1 MTLPRSRT
9 LVVSFT
15 SLPLLAM
22 KITSSILASVAFAAV
37 VSAQESAPVKAA
49 DPKDSKVLELD
60 AYVVTDRQDSAYKS
74 ATAITGTKT
83 DTPLINIPQ
92 NIQVIT
98 REMIE
103 DMGAT
108 DITDLYPLMGSVT
121 EFSYGGVSARG
132 FRQEQ
137 TRYNGIAGS
146 PYNEFGVLTLD
157 NVQQVELLKGPV
169 GLLYGDN
176 EPGGLI
182 NIVTARPR
190 AERSASIGTRFGDY
204 GLLGANA
211 SVTGPI
217 DAKKRFLYLASANY
231 YERDSFR
238 ANYHQKSTNVNG
250 SFTWVITPETRA
262 TVGVEY
268 IKNDQSGARLR
279 GVPFLATGFATDI
292 SFNGAEPTDYQNLD
306 TTVYSFQLDHTFS
319 RQLRVNAY
327 ARYFQSDADQA
338 YHETNTFNL
347 TTGLWPREFRIQN
360 RHMEEYS
367 WAVNAVADLQFLGA
381 KHKVLTG
388 VENSYANRVFTT
400 KTIPQAQVTAI
411 NVYHPVYGLSNGSMY
426 NTSLV
431 GIVPTDTEKIRLG
444 YYLQDQINI
453 REKVHLLAGLRLEK
467 YDDSRSRPTVDQF
480 DDSVL
485 TYRAGAVYMIRPN
498 IAAFLSYAMG
508 LVPQSLGSEDRN
520 GPFPPQE
527 SHSWEGGFKFD
538 LFNKRLGI
546 TTTTYKI
553 MKTNILERDPTPGA
567 PSTWLAPIGDITSKG
582 FEFDAT
588 GQLTKNLSLSATY
601 AYNTAMVTR
610 SVLAATPVGSRFPNA
625 PRNKAG
631 FFMRYNLPQYKL
643 GFGLG
648 GSYVGQRPNFSGA
661 ANFPGPAYHV
671 YNGSIFYRWKE
682 LRFTLRCE
690 NLLDKVYAKSVFT
703 SDGHFPGNPRTFTGT
718 ASYRF

>member
-1 MTLPRSRT
+1 P
-9 LVVSFT
+9 
-15 SLPLLAM
+15 
-22 KITSSILASVAFAAV
+22 
-37 VSAQESAPVKAA
+37 
-49 DPKDSKVLELD
+49 
-60 AYVVTDRQDSAYKS
+60 
-74 ATAITGTKT
+74 
-83 DTPLINIPQ
+83 
-92 NIQVIT
+92 
-98 REMIE
+98 
-103 DMGAT
+103 
-108 DITDLYPLMGSVT
+108 
-121 EFSYGGVSARG
+121 
-132 FRQEQ
+132 
-137 TRYNGIAGS
+137 
-146 PYNEFGVLTLD
+146 
-157 NVQQVELLKGPV
+157 
-169 GLLYGDN
+169 
-176 EPGGLI
+176 
-182 NIVTARPR
+182 
-190 AERSASIGTRFGDY
+190 
-204 GLLGANA
+204 
-211 SVTGPI
+211 
-217 DAKKRFLYLASANY
+217 
-231 YERDSFR
+231 
-238 ANYHQKSTNVNG
+238 
-250 SFTWVITPETRA
+250 
-262 TVGVEY
+262 
-268 IKNDQSGARLR
+268 
-279 GVPFLATGFATDI
+279 
-292 SFNGAEPTDYQNLD
+292 
-306 TTVYSFQLDHTFS
+306 
-319 RQLRVNAY
+319 
-327 ARYFQSDADQA
+327 
-338 YHETNTFNL
+338 
-347 TTGLWPREFRIQN
+347 
-360 RHMEEYS
+360 
-367 WAVNAVADLQFLGA
+367 
-381 KHKVLTG
+381 
-388 VENSYANRVFTT
+388 
-400 KTIPQAQVTAI
+400 
-411 NVYHPVYGLSNGSMY
+411 
-426 NTSLV
+426 
-431 GIVPTDTEKIRLG
+431 
-444 YYLQDQINI
+444 QDQINI

-480 DDSVL
+480 DDSVF

-538 LFNKRLGI
+538 LFNRRLGI
-546 TTTTYKI
+546 TTSTYKI

-588 GQLTKNLSLSATY
+588 GQLTKNLNLSITY

>member
-1 MTLPRSRT
+1 MKTIHALMMSA
-9 LVVSFT
+9 V
-15 SLPLLAM
+15 LA
-22 KITSSILASVAFAAV
+22 TA
-37 VSAQESAPVKAA
+37 VSAAAQSAPEKT
-49 DPKDSKVLELD
+49 KDNEVLQLD

-98 REMIE
+98 KEMIE

-108 DITDLYPLMGSVT
+108 DITDLYPLMGAVT

-146 PYNEFGVLTLD
+146 PYNEFGVATLD

-182 NIVTARPR
+182 NIVTAKPR
-190 AERSASIGTRFGDY
+190 AEFDATIGTRFGDENLF
-204 GLLGANA
+204 GGNA

-217 DAKKRFLYLASANY
+217 DARKRFLYLASANY

-238 ANYHQKSTNVNG
+238 ANYHQESANANFA
-250 SFTWVITPETRA
+250 FTWVVNPATRA
-262 TVGVEY
+262 TVGIEY
-268 IKNDQSGARLR
+268 IKNDQFGARLR
-279 GVPFLATGFATDI
+279 GIPYLATGFATDI
-292 SFNGAEPTDYQNLD
+292 SFNGAEATDYQVLD
-306 TTVYSFQLDHTFS
+306 TTVYNIQLDHTFS
-319 RQLRVNAY
+319 QHLRVNAY

-338 YHETNTFNL
+338 YHETNTFNP
-347 TTGLWPREFRIQN
+347 TTGVWPREFRIQT
-360 RHMEEYS
+360 RAMEEYS
-367 WAVNAVADLQFLGA
+367 WAVNAVADLEFLGA
-381 KHKVLTG
+381 KHKILTG
-388 VENSYANRVFTT
+388 AEYSYANRVFTT
-400 KTIPQAQVTAI
+400 KTIPQAQVVSI
-411 NVYHPVYGLSNGSMY
+411 NVYNPVYGLSSGSMY

-431 GIVPTDTEKIRLG
+431 GIVPTDTVKERLG

-453 REKVHLLAGLRLEK
+453 KEKVHLLAGLRLEN

-480 DDSVL
+480 DDAVL
-485 TYRAGAVYMIRPN
+485 TYRAGAVYMIRPQ
-498 IAAFLSYAMG
+498 IAAFISYAMG

-527 SHSWEGGFKFD
+527 SDSWEGGFKFD
-538 LFNKRLGI
+538 LFEKRLGI
-546 TTTTYKI
+546 TTTVYEIK
-553 MKTNILERDPTPGA
+553 KTNILERDPTPGA

-588 GQLTKNLSLSATY
+588 GQVSKNLSLSATY
-601 AYNTAMVTR
+601 AYNNAMVTR
-610 SVLAATPVGSRFPNA
+610 SVLTATPVGSRFPNA
-625 PRNKAG
+625 PHHKAG
-631 FFMRYNLPQYKL
+631 FFARYNLPQYKL
-643 GFGLG
+643 GFGFG
-648 GSYVGQRPNFSGA
+648 GSYVSERPNFSGA
-661 ANFPGPAYHV
+661 TNFPGPAYTV
-671 YNGSIFYRWKE
+671 YNASVFYRWKQ

-690 NLLDKVYAKSVFT
+690 NVFDKIYAKSVFT
-703 SDGHFPGNPRTFTGT
+703 TDGHFPGTPRTFTGT
-718 ASYRF
+718 ASYKF